1 MNNADGCQF
10 NQGHLWCRERND
22 GVLEVG
28 ISDHAQQSLGE
39 IMYFELPE
47 PGTEIV
53 AGESFGTVES
63 VKVVNDLIGPITGAV
78 VELNPAVETDPSIAN
93 RDPYGEGWL
102 LKVKCDGEVPAELM
116 DPESYS
122 RYLQGQ

>member
-1 MNNADGCQF
+1 MNNAEGCLF
-10 NQGHLWCRERND
+10 NQGHVWCRERED

-47 PGTEIV
+47 PGTEIA

-63 VKVVNDLIGPITGAV
+63 VKVVNDLIGPITGTV
-78 VELNPAVETDPSIAN
+78 VELNPAIETDPAVAN

-102 LKVKCDGEVPAELM
+102 LTVKCDEELPAELM
-116 DPESYS
+116 GPELYS
-122 RYLQGQ
+122 QYLQGK